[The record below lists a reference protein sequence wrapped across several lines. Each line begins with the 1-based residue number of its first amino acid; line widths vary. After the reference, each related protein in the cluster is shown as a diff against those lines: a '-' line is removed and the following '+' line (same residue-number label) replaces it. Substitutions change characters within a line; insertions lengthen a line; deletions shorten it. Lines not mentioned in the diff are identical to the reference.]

1 MGSGTTSDKIRI
13 HFTLKI
19 QRKLY
24 AANGSLRSGLQLILT
39 GFKFV
44 IISFRPYFMKNIFN
58 PAKGLIPG
66 FRQILIQSF
75 LMTVSFQGMGQS
87 EFGYRWVKKIQE
99 NQYYLNEILSLKK
112 LDNSLFS
119 AGPTNIHQF
128 NSEGA
133 IVRSIPVPNR
143 FMAGYSDYTEL
154 EFYRIRSGNFFLHL
168 NYGYIPFCGFS
179 GMGNGTAEG
188 FIKPD
193 TGRLLSQYTHF
204 YSDPFWG
211 EPGYMYGTRSFSIV
225 TSNAKLFTHHPPF
238 YYYFDPN
245 LSLSHRFQLS
255 DTVGNLYWK
264 KTILSQEEL
273 EPKFLES
280 SDNRFLIAFHS
291 SDTIVSDSATQ
302 HIIPIHS
309 KSFVE
314 LYYDSN
320 GTLSETRI
328 IPDSYNYTNI
338 TFKQEYYQ
346 PDGSLYQT
354 LNEPNNPGNTTTLRF
369 IDKTGQQKWIRK
381 FHNTVSLRISKDDSS
396 NVLCH
401 RYGADQMQDHFQ
413 LEVLNRNGQTV
424 WADTNGS
431 QKFFIYPNVCTNLGV
446 MNWAIQFH
454 TISDLHIG
462 NFHSANPSP
471 SEYREYLLNIRETEE
486 LSVHTTDQFCTSDT
500 AEIALLNLPGVDSL
514 WHDSIQVQL
523 SDSAGNFTSP
533 TILAYSTGA
542 SIRIPFPSSLPQGK
556 NYRLRLFAPTLNKYG
571 PESGAIQILSDPPKP
586 IITSSTGF
594 TALCDSKPIQLQLPP
609 SNATYYWSDGT
620 VGNSTMV
627 TYSKS
632 ISVEARI
639 GGCRA
644 NSDTIQILNVPGH
657 ATFHFSNNICGNV
670 NSVPLTTE
678 PGTGRWTGP
687 HVDSTGLNFIP
698 SGPSD
703 TVVIHFSDHTH
714 PHCLI
719 DTFRTISLTAL
730 PVLQQ
735 LGNAGFCQSNRKIAL
750 PNRDLPMTKWYSL
763 PSFSEFTDSVSLA
776 VPGTFQFLCRTGIGI
791 CNTSI
796 QTNITVIPL
805 DQSPC
810 RPSDTAAYGDA
821 VLQNLNCVPAQYF
834 SRIMLD
840 SGAFAQT
847 PPNRFELW
855 LSDSSGS
862 FGQATKIGE
871 GYQAVIEVKFPAQ
884 LKESSLYKVQIRI
897 VQGGTIFESPGQPVQ
912 VFRTPPKPTIQILG
926 DEMYCVGNENFS
938 SQFTTTNSNHYST
951 LWMPGG
957 FTGDTLTPQVNIPY
971 TVQYLANGCVS
982 PISQGLRIL
991 YSTPPVCNLVNN
1003 PNVCTP
1009 YSVVLLRTN
1018 QGTGL
1023 WTGPNVDS
1031 LTSKFYPVDADDTI
1045 AIRYRKSFSSSTCP
1059 IDTIFQFITRHRPT
1073 LPPFDTLRLCENM
1086 VPVPLPS
1093 TPWTTTWAGA
1103 QVSNGLFNPA
1113 QIPGVYTAIATTTNG
1128 FCQATSNLKIQVKDS
1143 LDPLCVTGIGTV
1155 FVNDGFRLYPNPNN
1169 GSFVLESE
1177 NTLNSDKL
1185 RILNA
1190 IGQQINH
1197 VQIQSLSERSLKI
1210 SELPA
1215 GLYVVE
1221 AMGNRWTVAVQ

>member
-1 MGSGTTSDKIRI
+1 MFVFLSFSPRFMKQLFIPSKGLFPGFVRI
-13 HFTLKI
+13 
-19 QRKLY
+19 
-24 AANGSLRSGLQLILT
+24 LIL
-39 GFKFV
+39 
-44 IISFRPYFMKNIFN
+44 
-58 PAKGLIPG
+58 
-66 FRQILIQSF
+66 SF
-75 LMTVSFQGMGQS
+75 LMTVSLQGMGQS

-128 NSEGA
+128 NSEGS

-225 TSNAKLFTHHPPF
+225 TSDEKLFTHHPPVA
-238 YYYFDPN
+238 YYFDPN
-245 LSLSHRFQLS
+245 LSSSHRFQLT
-255 DTVGNLYWK
+255 DTTGNPFWK
-264 KTILSQEEL
+264 KTILSQEAL
-273 EPKFLES
+273 QPKFSES
-280 SDNRFLIAFHS
+280 SDNRILVAFHTA
-291 SDTIVSDSATQ
+291 DTIVSDSATQ
-302 HIIPIHS
+302 HIIPIRS

-314 LYYDSN
+314 LFYDSS
-320 GTLSETRI
+320 GALSETRI
-328 IPDSYNYTNI
+328 LPDSFNYTNI

-354 LNEPNNPGNTTTLRF
+354 LNQGDNPGYTAYLRF

-401 RYGADQMQDHFQ
+401 RYGVDQMQDHFQ

-462 NFHSANPSP
+462 NFHSPNPSP

-486 LSVHTTDQFCTSDT
+486 LSVHTTDQFCISDT

-523 SDSAGNFTSP
+523 SDSAGNFSNP
-533 TILAYSTGA
+533 ILLAYSTGA
-542 SIRIPFPSSLPQGK
+542 SIRIPFPSTLPQGR
-556 NYRLRLFAPTLNKYG
+556 NYRLRLFAPTINKYG
-571 PESGAIQILSDPPKP
+571 PESGAIQILSDPSKP
-586 IITSSTGF
+586 VITSSTGF
-594 TALCDSKPIQLQLPP
+594 TALCGNKPIQLQLPP

-627 TYSKS
+627 TYSKP

-644 NSDTIQILNVPGH
+644 KSDTIQIENAPSH
-657 ATFHFSNNICGNV
+657 ATFHFSTNICGNV
-670 NSVPLTTE
+670 NSVPLTTV
-678 PGTGRWTGP
+678 PATGRWTGP
-687 HVDSTGLNFIP
+687 HIDSTGLNFIP

-719 DTFRTISLTAL
+719 DTFRTISFTAL

-735 LGNAGFCQSNRKIAL
+735 LGNAGFCQSNQKIAL
-750 PNRDLPMTKWYSL
+750 PNRDLPNTKWYSL
-763 PSFSEFTDSVSLA
+763 PGNSEFNDSVSLS
-776 VPGTFQFLCRTGIGI
+776 VPGTFQFLCRTGVGI

-810 RPSDTAAYGDA
+810 RPSDTAAFGDA

-834 SRIMLD
+834 TRIMLD
-840 SGAFAQT
+840 SAAFTQT

-855 LSDSSGS
+855 LSDSSGN
-862 FGQATKIGE
+862 FDQATKLGE

-884 LKESSLYKVQIRI
+884 LKESTQYKVQIRI
-897 VQGGTIFESPGQPVQ
+897 IQDGTVFASPGQPVQ
-912 VFRTPPKPTIQILG
+912 VFRTPPKPTILIQGDQI
-926 DEMYCVGNENFS
+926 YCAGNQNFS
-938 SQFTTTNSNHYST
+938 SKFTTTNPNHYST

-957 FTGDTLTPQVNIPY
+957 FSGDTLIPEVNIPY
-971 TVQYLANGCVS
+971 TVQYLANGCIS
-982 PISQGLRIL
+982 PVSQGLKIF
-991 YSTPPVCNLVNN
+991 YANTPVCSLINN

-1009 YSVVLLRTN
+1009 YSVILLRTN
-1018 QGTGL
+1018 LGAGL

-1031 LTSKFYPVDADDTI
+1031 LTNKFYPADADDTI
-1045 AIRYRKSFSSSTCP
+1045 AIRFRKSFSAFTCP
-1059 IDTIFQFITRHRPT
+1059 IDTVFQFITRHRPT

-1086 VPVPLPS
+1086 APVALPS
-1093 TPWTTTWAGA
+1093 TAWTTTWTGLH
-1103 QVSNGLFNPA
+1103 VSNDFFNPA
-1113 QIPGVYTAIATTTNG
+1113 QIPGVYNAVATTTNG
-1128 FCQATSNLKIQVKDS
+1128 FCQATTNLKIEVRDS
-1143 LDPLCVTGIGTV
+1143 SDAICVTGIGTV
-1155 FVNDGFRLYPNPNN
+1155 LKNDGFWLYPNPNT
-1169 GSFVLESE
+1169 GSFVLKSAGF
-1177 NTLNSDKL
+1177 
-1185 RILNA
+1185 LNA
-1190 IGQQINH
+1190 NQIRIFNALGQQISNIP
-1197 VQIQSLSERSLKI
+1197 VQSISDRSLKI
-1210 SELPA
+1210 SGLPT
-1215 GLYVVE
+1215 GLYFVE
-1221 AMGNRWTVAVQ
+1221 AMSKRWTVAVQ